1 MNALYL
7 LISTYALVFCLG
19 LQSQLV
25 NNGHVISAFIN
36 SLAIGSAHLVLYKL
50 VPHANAL
57 EIAAFLLGGPFGIV
71 SSMYFYRWRY
81 KTRAEHF
88 YDGFVKATKTKK

>member
-1 MNALYL
+1 MTVSVTNALL
-7 LISTYALVFCLG
+7 LWLSTYCAVFCLG

-25 NNGHVISAFIN
+25 NNGHRISAFIN
-36 SLAIGSAHLVLYKL
+36 SLAIGTAHLVLYKL
-50 VPHANAL
+50 VPNANAL

-81 KTRAEHF
+81 KSRAEHF
-88 YDGFVKATKTKK
+88 YDGFKK